1 MQFPDNYFDDEVRD
15 GFFVPGLMKR
25 AWAAQLE
32 VLNEVALICKKH
44 NIRWFADCG
53 TLIGAVRHGG
63 FVPWDDDLDICMLRE
78 DYDRFVEIAKRELP
92 EDYRV
97 LNAADT
103 EDFENMLTRIAN
115 SDRIRFEKEA
125 TEKYHYFM
133 YSAGIDVFPLDYI
146 AADEEAEQV
155 RKNLLK
161 IVISLMDGI
170 NDENRMLPEMQQA
183 IVQVEELCNVKFDM
197 SKPIRLQYMNLLD
210 KLFSVYTSDEADEVA
225 LMMYWVQK
233 DNHRYKLEW
242 FKDTVELPFENTYI
256 QAPAMYDAV
265 LKTEYG
271 DYMRIVQAGGIHDY
285 PFYVKQ
291 EKHVIDSVGH
301 LPYRYYFSEK
311 DLYTG
316 KKGDCAY
323 TGIKLQLIQI
333 INVLSTTQD
342 NIIKLMIGGET
353 ELAGDFLMQCQNAAI
368 NMGNMIEQ
376 NYGEGHVSVKELEAY
391 CEELYTIYTII
402 GEDICGTEADIAGY
416 GVHLT
421 KALQSVLD
429 SIDKNIL
436 QRREVVF
443 VTYKAAM
450 WDSLDGL
457 WRECRREADC
467 DVYVIPVPYYYKAG
481 DGTIVKECYEGM
493 NFPQEVKVTGYN
505 DYDFVL
511 RHPDTIYF
519 QCPYDKYNMVF
530 SVHPFAY
537 STNIRQFTDNLVFVQ
552 PFVVDEIKPGNEKAR
567 LNIVQY
573 FCNPAIMCADR
584 VIVQSDD
591 MKQILV
597 EELTKFTGE
606 HTRHVWE
613 KKLDG
618 GGVPSSEQS
627 NASKREH
634 RISQLPDEWKAL
646 IYKKDGSRRKI
657 VLYNNSVNS
666 VLENKEEIIQKLCTV
681 LNVFKKNSDDIVL
694 VWRHNPFI
702 KATIEK
708 TYPNIWKEYSRIV
721 EQYKQYGWGIYDDK
735 LRIQDEVEICDAYYG
750 DTDSIVQKLQ
760 REKVPIMIKNDILM

>member
-15 GFFVPGLMKR
+15 GFFVPALMKR

-32 VLNEVALICKKH
+32 VLNDVAIICKRYGIK
-44 NIRWFADCG
+44 WFADCG

-92 EDYRV
+92 EGYRV

-146 AADEEAEQV
+146 AADEDAEQV

-170 NDENRMLPEMQQA
+170 DDENRILPEAQQA
-183 IVQVEELCNVKFDM
+183 IGQVEELCNVKFDM

-210 KLFSVYTSDEADEVA
+210 KLSSVYTANEADEVA
-225 LMMYWVQK
+225 LMMYWVEK

-242 FKDTVELPFENTYI
+242 FKDTVELPFENICI

-265 LKTEYG
+265 LKIEYG
-271 DYMRIVQAGGIHDY
+271 DYMCNVQAGGVHDY

-291 EKHVIDSVGH
+291 ESQVISSLGR

-316 KKGDCAY
+316 KKGTHAY
-323 TGIKLQLIQI
+323 TGIKQQLIQI
-333 INVLSTTQD
+333 VNVLSTTQD

-353 ELAGDFLMQCQNAAI
+353 ELAGDFLMQCQNTAI

-376 NYGEGHVSVKELEAY
+376 NYGEGHVSVKELEVY
-391 CEELYTIYTII
+391 CEELYTIYTMI
-402 GEDICGTEADIAGY
+402 GEDVCGTEGDIAGY
-416 GVHLT
+416 GVHLGQ
-421 KALQSVLD
+421 ALQRVFD

-436 QRREVVF
+436 QRKEVVF

-505 DYDFVL
+505 DYDFAL
-511 RHPDTIYF
+511 RHPDTIYL
-519 QCPYDKYNMVF
+519 QCPYDEYNAVF

-537 STNIRQFTDNLVFVQ
+537 SRNMRQFTDNLVFVQ
-552 PFVVDEIKPGNEKAR
+552 PFVVDEFRSENEKAR
-567 LNIVQY
+567 LNVSQY

-584 VIVQSDD
+584 VIVQSEA
-591 MKQILV
+591 MKQVLV
-597 EELTKFTGE
+597 DELVNFAGE
-606 HTRHVWE
+606 NTRDIWE

-618 GGVPSSEQS
+618 RGVPDTGETRQAISEHLIW
-627 NASKREH
+627 A
-634 RISQLPDEWKAL
+634 LPEEWKKL
-646 IYKKDGSRRKI
+646 IYREDGSRKKI
-657 VLYNNSVNS
+657 VMYYNSVS
-666 VLENKEEIIQKLCTV
+666 TMLENNDKIIDKIRNV
-681 LNVFKKNSDDIVL
+681 LDIFRADSKDIVFM
-694 VWRHNPFI
+694 WRHNPL
-702 KATIEK
+702 IEP
-708 TYPNIWKEYSRIV
+708 TMEKEYPEALKDYVAIIEGFRNA
-721 EQYKQYGWGIYDDK
+721 GWGIYNTVTTVPDMV
-735 LRIQDEVEICDAYYG
+735 QICDAYYG
-750 DTDSIVQKLQ
+750 DNDKIVQIFVRAGK
-760 REKVPIMIKNDILM
+760 PAMIENVEIR